1 MSVTTHTPKRIADYF
16 FMVGLRDEDSLIPS
30 DDEEEFED
38 EVFEDDNSNNQ
49 RPPHPSL
56 TIQPVSPPST
66 RLSPRSPRSPTT
78 PSSPTGITAT
88 TSTVFGPSSPI
99 QQQSR
104 DHPARALIP
113 TSSTGHGPSKGQQQN
128 QQQKQQGRGQGQ
140 QQFGRTAPSPSKTAK
155 GREDVI
161 LATRPLNEPDAD
173 TPAATATATAPT
185 AATGMQVG
193 VAGTAATTKTTA
205 GLSSAASPMRARSYS
220 MAHIRP
226 IIAGLEKS
234 ENEPT
239 SPGRSTAQQR
249 GAPVPPMRSRQQRRS
264 SAAAQIGPPRRVLT
278 PSNMSHQSGVVG
290 GVAGVGVGVGL
301 GGSSGTMLQHKPNYR
316 HVSAGTLFK
325 CVQEGL
331 DFDKTIEGI
340 QEEAEAEAAAVASG
354 SGSKG
359 DIHSHRKEQHPG
371 ADPTPGGTGQYN
383 TNSKQAQSLQD
394 LNGQAFGKPA
404 APPLRNRTKS
414 PAPPSTTSDTTI
426 TARTSTP
433 TSSIRTTRKRL
444 SIIPKPD
451 QHDIHPGDRTFPPLV
466 TCRYPETNWPDS
478 DVFPNF
484 LPMFCFPGELSFKM
498 SDEKPPMTYHS
509 FVLTQETG
517 SRSYAMCVTMYER
530 LPQRMHDQLDILCQ
544 RWTRSHMSESEMEY
558 AKAIKT
564 KISRERRL
572 LRSLQMQLREEK
584 TLGRRARQN
593 QIEREITDT
602 EEKLSLL
609 DDQMKP
615 WRGLFVEIEDAWM
628 PRCIGLVSAIPY
640 HYLLRDWLL
649 AIVVACSGG
658 VEHPGMN
665 LSSMRLESYVKNL
678 IHEVNLPPFG
688 KLEVGITINNRVI
701 YASRPALNSVPI
713 VKNFSLFP
721 LFRCLTAE
729 DIVTVI
735 EIILSEGKIIFLSS
749 YLGMLTLASESFLYL
764 LFPLYWQGVY
774 IPILPSALMT
784 CLQAPVPYIIG
795 IERKSRD
802 SDFPPEDACVV
813 DLDKGTINVQLA
825 PTPLPPRQRR
835 KLIQSL
841 EQYAPT
847 SAIKR
852 SAAVQNPALGPPV
865 YVQEAFPHS
874 RLTLF
879 CGVSRAPRWNKRP
892 LPAVPG
898 GPGDR
903 STVHGDPRIASAANS
918 SSISMASTSRDHGP
932 LPNLPSYAGQ
942 VKKSST
948 LENLPWVLSEQ
959 QQQQQRLM
967 MQNQD
972 SRTSLVTVGG
982 MARSSSEDTLDQK
995 SDAASRMSKSTSDS
1009 FKTNSRK
1016 VLSPARAR
1024 ANLLETPKRQEG
1036 SNTSNTTTS
1045 NNQIANS
1052 ATMPPSHPNSG
1063 VSRNNSRHSTHMTSV
1078 TINSNYDGPG
1088 LTHRASFTSID
1099 STTSSILSKSPIS
1112 TMTSING
1119 APSSNAMSHGLHLN
1133 GYSDD
1138 DGLLVGSHGGG
1149 STDQEKVAPITIEGH
1164 VLLPIHMPVP
1174 LSLLNGRC
1182 GICSRGLAP
1191 HNEVHRCEGCSLY
1204 VHAGCLDELLYPC
1217 VPRGF
1222 DESGVCWSV
1231 LQMWAGLLKSYRSGI
1246 LAGAALQQQL
1256 QQQSFH
1262 HQHQQQQQ
1270 HQYQQHQQHH
1280 QQPQHTPPPHASP
1293 RSLGHRKQPSSSG
1306 SENEREGSTNGGRD
1320 RLSWASFQRWAGK
1333 SYAQV
1338 ASSNVNGAGGN
1349 GGGGSTKGSVVL
1361 SPSSNR
1367 NSTNLDQINQ
1377 STHYNQQQQAS
1388 PVAQRPPQPTSQPLT
1403 RARNGTEG
1411 STHSDTVTFHRDV
1424 FMKGVDKEAR
1434 PFMSVFTESQA
1445 FVQFV
1450 QDRVDRS
1457 PGDPEIMF
1465 FDEVIK
1471 AKINRSRFRLGKEE
1485 TKFLD

>member
-1 MSVTTHTPKRIADYF
+1 M
-16 FMVGLRDEDSLIPS
+16 DS
-30 DDEEEFED
+30 
-38 EVFEDDNSNNQ
+38 
-49 RPPHPSL
+49 
-56 TIQPVSPPST
+56 
-66 RLSPRSPRSPTT
+66 
-78 PSSPTGITAT
+78 
-88 TSTVFGPSSPI
+88 TS
-99 QQQSR
+99 
-104 DHPARALIP
+104 
-113 TSSTGHGPSKGQQQN
+113 
-128 QQQKQQGRGQGQ
+128 
-140 QQFGRTAPSPSKTAK
+140 
-155 GREDVI
+155 
-161 LATRPLNEPDAD
+161 
-173 TPAATATATAPT
+173 
-185 AATGMQVG
+185 G
-193 VAGTAATTKTTA
+193 VAGGTGT
-205 GLSSAASPMRARSYS
+205 
-220 MAHIRP
+220 
-226 IIAGLEKS
+226 
-234 ENEPT
+234 
-239 SPGRSTAQQR
+239 
-249 GAPVPPMRSRQQRRS
+249 GAE
-264 SAAAQIGPPRRVLT
+264 G
-278 PSNMSHQSGVVG
+278 NGVY
-290 GVAGVGVGVGL
+290 A
-301 GGSSGTMLQHKPNYR
+301 NN
-316 HVSAGTLFK
+316 
-325 CVQEGL
+325 
-331 DFDKTIEGI
+331 FDK
-340 QEEAEAEAAAVASG
+340 Q
-354 SGSKG
+354 
-359 DIHSHRKEQHPG
+359 
-371 ADPTPGGTGQYN
+371 
-383 TNSKQAQSLQD
+383 QAQSIQD
-394 LNGQAFGKPA
+394 FKSMAFGKS
-404 APPLRNRTKS
+404 APLLRSRTKS
-414 PAPPSTTSDTTI
+414 PVPVAPSTISTTTTALDTTNASAP
-426 TARTSTP
+426 TASTAARPRPRPQTSTP
-433 TSSIRTTRKRL
+433 TSSTRKRL

-451 QHDIHPGDRTFPPLV
+451 QDDIHPGDRTFSPLV
-466 TCRYPETNWPDS
+466 TCRYPETNWTDS
-478 DVFPNF
+478 DPFPSF
-484 LPMFCFPGELSFKM
+484 LPMFCFPGELSFTL

-544 RWTRSHMSESEMEY
+544 RWTRSHMSESEIEY

-584 TLGRRARQN
+584 TLGRRARQT
-593 QIEREITDT
+593 QIEREILDT

-615 WRGLFVEIEDAWM
+615 WRGLFVEIEDAWL

-649 AIVVACSGG
+649 GIVVACSGG
-658 VEHPGMN
+658 IEHPGMS

-688 KLEVGITINNRVI
+688 KLEIGISINNRVI

-721 LFRCLTAE
+721 LFRCLSAE

-735 EIILSEGKIIFLSS
+735 EVILSEGKIILLSS

-795 IERKSRD
+795 VERRSRD
-802 SDFPPEDACVV
+802 ADFPPEDACVV
-813 DLDKGTINVQLA
+813 DLDKGIIDVQLP

-879 CGVSRAPRWNKRP
+879 CGVSRAPRWGRRGTDPHVRP
-892 LPAVPG
+892 LPPVPG

-903 STVHGDPRIASAANS
+903 STVHGDPRGAYAANS
-918 SSISMASTSRDHGP
+918 SSISTASTSRDQHHYSGP
-932 LPNLPSYAGQ
+932 LPGLPPPIGGQ

-948 LENLPWVLSEQ
+948 VESLPIVSMEQ
-959 QQQQQRLM
+959 QQQLQQQRLM
-967 MQNQD
+967 THNSE
-972 SRTSLVTVGG
+972 SRSSLATTIVGG
-982 MARSSSEDTLDQK
+982 GMVRSSSEETLDQK
-995 SDAASRMSKSTSDS
+995 SDTVSRMSRHSMAPSDSMQDMSPLSHHSTSDS
-1009 FKTNSRK
+1009 FKTQSRK

-1024 ANLLETPKRQEG
+1024 ANLLETPKRQESSNG
-1036 SNTSNTTTS
+1036 SNGNTNTSHH

-1052 ATMPPSHPNSG
+1052 ATMPPNHPSSSNG

-1099 STTSSILSKSPIS
+1099 STTSSVLSKSPIS
-1112 TMTSING
+1112 TMTSNTMVSING
-1119 APSSNAMSHGLHLN
+1119 PPGLSNTMGHNHHHG

-1138 DGLLVGSHGGG
+1138 DGHGHVGQNEP
-1149 STDQEKVAPITIEGH
+1149 QEKVTPITIEGH
-1164 VLLPIHMPVP
+1164 VLMPISTPAP
-1174 LSLLNGRC
+1174 LSLSNGRC

-1231 LQMWAGLLKSYRSGI
+1231 LQMWAGLLKGYRSGI
-1246 LAGAALQQQL
+1246 LAGAALQQQM

-1262 HQHQQQQQ
+1262 QHLQQQ
-1270 HQYQQHQQHH
+1270 HQQYQQAAH
-1280 QQPQHTPPPHASP
+1280 HASP
-1293 RSLGHRKQPSSSG
+1293 RSQGHMKQPSNSG
-1306 SENEREGSTNGGRD
+1306 SEGEKENGGRD
-1320 RLSWASFQRWAGK
+1320 RLSWASFQRWAGR
-1333 SYAQV
+1333 SSATV
-1338 ASSNVNGAGGN
+1338 ASTNGSSNGTGNGGAGG
-1349 GGGGSTKGSVVL
+1349 SMKGSGVL
-1361 SPSSNR
+1361 SPSNNR
-1367 NSTNLDQINQ
+1367 AMNHHDYGYQQ
-1377 STHYNQQQQAS
+1377 QQQHYQHQQQHQQAS
-1388 PVAQRPPQPTSQPLT
+1388 PVAQRARGDSQPLA

-1411 STHSDTVTFHRDV
+1411 STHSDTVSFHRDV

-1485 TKFLD
+1485 TKFLDDPSYGVQGTVRATPPSGDIQTYDNDTRRFPTSLDPKYL

>member
-1 MSVTTHTPKRIADYF
+1 M
-16 FMVGLRDEDSLIPS
+16 
-30 DDEEEFED
+30 
-38 EVFEDDNSNNQ
+38 
-49 RPPHPSL
+49 RPR
-56 TIQPVSPPST
+56 QP
-66 RLSPRSPRSPTT
+66 
-78 PSSPTGITAT
+78 
-88 TSTVFGPSSPI
+88 
-99 QQQSR
+99 
-104 DHPARALIP
+104 
-113 TSSTGHGPSKGQQQN
+113 
-128 QQQKQQGRGQGQ
+128 
-140 QQFGRTAPSPSKTAK
+140 
-155 GREDVI
+155 
-161 LATRPLNEPDAD
+161 
-173 TPAATATATAPT
+173 
-185 AATGMQVG
+185 
-193 VAGTAATTKTTA
+193 
-205 GLSSAASPMRARSYS
+205 
-220 MAHIRP
+220 
-226 IIAGLEKS
+226 
-234 ENEPT
+234 
-239 SPGRSTAQQR
+239 
-249 GAPVPPMRSRQQRRS
+249 RRS
-264 SAAAQIGPPRRVLT
+264 SAAAVIGPPRRVLT
-278 PSNMSHQSGVVG
+278 LSNVSHQGVVG
-290 GVAGVGVGVGL
+290 GVGGVGL
-301 GGSSGTMLQHKPNYR
+301 GLGGASGTMLQHKPNYR
-316 HVSAGTLFK
+316 NVSAGTLFK
-325 CVQEGL
+325 SLQEGL

-340 QEEAEAEAAAVASG
+340 QEEAETEAAAAAAG
-354 SGSKG
+354 SGSRAN
-359 DIHSHRKEQHPG
+359 IHSHRREQHPG
-371 ADPTPGGTGQYN
+371 ADSALGGQYN
-383 TNSKQAQSLQD
+383 IDGKQAQSLQD
-394 LNGQAFGKPA
+394 FKSMAFGKS
-404 APPLRNRTKS
+404 APLLRNRAKS
-414 PAPPSTTSDTTI
+414 PAPPSIASDTTI
-426 TARTSTP
+426 AARSSTP
-433 TSSIRTTRKRL
+433 ASSTRKRL

-451 QHDIHPGDRTFPPLV
+451 QHDVYPGDRTFSALV

-478 DVFPNF
+478 DVFPSF
-484 LPMFCFPGELSFKM
+484 LP
-498 SDEKPPMTYHS
+498 
-509 FVLTQETG
+509 
-517 SRSYAMCVTMYER
+517 
-530 LPQRMHDQLDILCQ
+530 
-544 RWTRSHMSESEMEY
+544 MSESEMEY

-593 QIEREITDT
+593 QIEREILDT

-615 WRGLFVEIEDAWM
+615 WKGLFVEIEDAWM
-628 PRCIGLVSAIPY
+628 PRCVGLVSAIPY

-649 AIVVACSGG
+649 AVVVACSGG

-665 LSSMRLESYVKNL
+665 LSSMRYVKNL

-713 VKNFSLFP
+713 VKN
-721 LFRCLTAE
+721 
-729 DIVTVI
+729 V
-735 EIILSEGKIIFLSS
+735 ILSEGKIIFLSS

-813 DLDKGTINVQLA
+813 DLDKGTIHVQLA

-852 SAAVQNPALGPPV
+852 SPTVHNPALGPPV

-879 CGVSRAPRWNKRP
+879 CGVSRAPRWNRRS

-918 SSISMASTSRDHGP
+918 SSISSASISRDHAL
-932 LPNLPSYAGQ
+932 LPNLPSSAAGQ
-942 VKKSST
+942 VKKSTT
-948 LENLPWVLSEQ
+948 LESLPLTLLEQQQQQ

-967 MQNQD
+967 MQNQN
-972 SRTSLVTVGG
+972 SRTSLTTVGG
-982 MARSSSEDTLDQK
+982 GMVRSASEDTLDQK
-995 SDAASRMSKSTSDS
+995 SDAASRAGKSTSDS
-1009 FKTNSRK
+1009 FKTNARK
-1016 VLSPARAR
+1016 VLSPTRAR

-1036 SNTSNTTTS
+1036 SNSNTTTNS
-1045 NNQIANS
+1045 NQIANS
-1052 ATMPPSHPNSG
+1052 ATMPPSHPSSG
-1063 VSRNNSRHSTHMTSV
+1063 IQRNNSRHSTHMTSV

-1119 APSSNAMSHGLHLN
+1119 APSSSNTMSHGYHHG

-1138 DGLLVGSHGGG
+1138 DGLLVGGQGGG
-1149 STDQEKVAPITIEGH
+1149 STEQEKATPITIEGH
-1164 VLLPIHMPVP
+1164 VLLPIHAPVP

-1182 GICSRGLAP
+1182 GICSRGLAS

-1231 LQMWAGLLKSYRSGI
+1231 LQMWAGLLKGYRSGI

-1256 QQQSFH
+1256 QQQSAQ
-1262 HQHQQQQQ
+1262 HQLQQQQQ
-1270 HQYQQHQQHH
+1270 QYQNAPAQ
-1280 QQPQHTPPPHASP
+1280 HASP
-1293 RSLGHRKQPSSSG
+1293 RQGHRKQPSNSG
-1306 SENEREGSTNGGRD
+1306 SEGEREGSTSGARD
-1320 RLSWASFQRWAGK
+1320 RLSWASFQRWAGR
-1333 SYAQV
+1333 SSTSV
-1338 ASSNVNGAGGN
+1338 ASSNGNGIGSS
-1349 GGGGSTKGSVVL
+1349 GGGGSTKGSAIL
-1361 SPSSNR
+1361 SPPSNNR
-1367 NSTNLDQINQ
+1367 ASANLEQIHQQNYYNQ
-1377 STHYNQQQQAS
+1377 QQQQQAS
-1388 PVAQRPPQPTSQPLT
+1388 PVAQRPQT

-1411 STHSDTVTFHRDV
+1411 STHSDTVSFHRDV

-1485 TKFLD
+1485 TKFLDDPSYGVQGTVKAIPPSGDIQVYGT